1 MFYTTVLEVNF
12 SKQPVMGITFVTQQK
27 NVIGIT
33 FVTKLKNYKN
43 YAVTVKSEICGISP
57 IGTSRASN

>member
-1 MFYTTVLEVNF
+1 MFYTTVIEVNF

-33 FVTKLKNYKN
+33 FVTQ
-43 YAVTVKSEICGISP
+43 
-57 IGTSRASN
+57 